1 MLRAGSVLRVL
12 VVLGFW
18 VWPSLV
24 GAHSVPERFVPQ
36 PDAMLSTAPAE
47 VRILF
52 GGEIERAFSTIEV
65 TDSAGHRVDKGN
77 VRVDEK
83 NRQLLRVSLGP
94 LLPGVYRVLWRILA
108 VDGHRN
114 EGTYV
119 FTVKP

>member
-18 VWPSLV
+18 AWPSLV
-24 GAHSVPERFVPQ
+24 GAHSLPERFVPQ
-36 PDAMLSTAPAE
+36 RDAMLSTAPAE

-65 TDSAGHRVDKGN
+65 TDSGGHRVDKGN
-77 VRVDEK
+77 ASVDEK

-94 LLPGVYRVLWRILA
+94 LSPGVYRVLWRILA